1 MKRFLFLIGFSVIG
15 IHAFSQATNCA
26 QTLRLAQS
34 VYDQGRLYELEDI
47 ISKGLMVGDCDKQTS
62 VSLYKLLTLAYIYLE
77 EPQKADDSMLKLLE
91 TDHYFEINESVD
103 PAEFVALYNT
113 FRSRE
118 IYRVGA
124 KLGVSASQPNVI
136 NSVSSVEVGADSEY
150 KYGIAMHFGGAVDV
164 PLNDRMTLH
173 GELLYYTKK
182 FELDLKVD
190 RGFDVNGAPITQEF
204 QGFETQNWLSLPLSF
219 EYTFVEKK
227 YNPYV
232 AGGVSIDYLLN
243 AKLRSE
249 RTRGTSDAPIPETSF
264 DFKPIRQNINLS
276 ALLAAGV
283 KLKISGGYFIAE
295 VRYLYGLTK
304 LNGDETAFENQQAV
318 WDQGYADPVFKL
330 TSLALSG
337 SYVLNIFNPKK
348 NKIKSSR

>member
-1 MKRFLFLIGFSVIG
+1 MKRFLILVGFSVLS

-47 ISKGLMVGDCDKQTS
+47 ISKGLMGGDCDQQTK

-77 EPQKADDSMLKLLE
+77 EPQKADDSMLKLLQ

-103 PAEFVALYNT
+103 PAEFVALYKT

-118 IYRVGA
+118 VYRVGA

-136 NSVSSVEVGADSEY
+136 NSVSSVELAADSKY
-150 KYGIAMHFGGAVDV
+150 KYGVAIHFGGVVDV

-173 GELLYYTKK
+173 GELLYYSKK
-182 FELDLKVD
+182 FELNLKVD
-190 RGFDVNGAPITQEF
+190 RGLDANGAPLIQEF
-204 QGFETQNWLSLPLSF
+204 QAFETQNWLSLPLSF
-219 EYTFVEKK
+219 EYIFADKK

-232 AGGVSIDYLLN
+232 AGGLSIDYLLN
-243 AKLRSE
+243 AKLRGE
-249 RTRGTSDAPIPETSF
+249 RSRANDASIPETSF
-264 DFKPIRQNINLS
+264 DFKPMRKNINLS

-283 KLKISGGYFIAE
+283 KLKIGGGYFTAE

-304 LNGDETAFENQQAV
+304 LNGDETAFENQQAL

>member
-1 MKRFLFLIGFSVIG
+1 MKRFLFLIGFSVASL
-15 IHAFSQATNCA
+15 HAFSQATNCA

-47 ISKGLMVGDCDKQTS
+47 ISKGLMVGDCDKQTK

-77 EPQKADDSMLKLLE
+77 EPQKADDSMLKLLQ

-103 PAEFVALYNT
+103 PAEFVALYKT

-118 IYRVGA
+118 IYRIGA
-124 KLGVSASQPNVI
+124 KLGVSATQPNVI
-136 NSVSSVEVGADSEY
+136 NSITAVELAVDSEY
-150 KYGIAMHFGGAVDV
+150 KYGIALHFGGAVDV
-164 PLNDRMTLH
+164 PLNNRMTLH
-173 GELLYYTKK
+173 GELLYFSKK

-190 RGFDVNGAPITQEF
+190 RGFDINGAPLTQEF

-219 EYTFVEKK
+219 EYTFAEKK

-232 AGGVSIDYLLN
+232 AGGFSVDYLLN
-243 AKLRSE
+243 AKMRSE
-249 RTRGTSDAPIPETSF
+249 RTRASAAAIPETSF
-264 DFKPIRQNINLS
+264 DFNPMRKNINLS
-276 ALLAAGV
+276 ALLATGV

-304 LNGDETAFENQQAV
+304 LNGDETAFESQQAV

-337 SYVLNIFNPKK
+337 SYVLNIFNPRK